1 MYQFSADDA
10 QEFARSIGAK
20 TQTIGDELIFER
32 CPYCGAR
39 SEKRSNKNKF
49 AINLKTGQFHCF
61 RASCNANG
69 NMITLS
75 RDFGFELPGYADE
88 FYNHRKQYADFR
100 NFKRP
105 EPTDPAIEY
114 LKSRGIPE
122 EVSRKYEI
130 TTDKKNPDVLVFPF
144 YDENNKLQLIKYR
157 NLKANREN
165 GLTKEWV
172 YKDQKNGL
180 SCKPILF
187 GMNHCGRADVSNLT
201 LIITEGQ
208 IDSLSVVAAG
218 FDRVVSVP
226 LGCNGFTW
234 VPYCWNWMQQYKK
247 LIVFGDYEH
256 DRITLLEDMQHYFNG
271 TVLHVRPE
279 DYKDCKDANEILQ
292 KYGPDQIRICIENA
306 KPAVSKDFVK
316 LSEIRPKPISEM
328 EYFSTGIKTLDRT
341 LGGFYFGQ
349 LVILTGDRGEGKST
363 LSNQLALQA
372 VQNQVRT
379 LIYSGELP
387 NGSLR
392 DWIDTQAAGPLS
404 IRTLTNRFG
413 EKYYKLK
420 DGIGDKVAEWYSDYL
435 WIYQNQFLEDPD
447 HEEEKTVVDLIT
459 DAAKEGFRFI
469 IIDNLMTAMDD
480 DARVDLY
487 RAQTQFVKKLV
498 RLAKA
503 KDILI
508 MLIAHQRK
516 SLGTARTADDVAGS
530 ANITNLADVVMT
542 FGKAKTQGATWPREL
557 TVQKNRLTGKLGN
570 PIPIWYDEASRR
582 INDVQEFEW
591 SFGWEPEFLDLCD
604 IQNPFEEVLVSDK

>member
-1 MYQFSADDA
+1 MYQFNPEDA
-10 QEFARSIGAK
+10 REFARSMGAK
-20 TQTIGDELIFER
+20 TQTIGDELIFEH
-32 CPYCGAR
+32 CPYCGAK

-75 RDFGFELPGYADE
+75 RDFGFPLPGYADE
-88 FYNHRKQYADFR
+88 YYNHRKKYADFR

-105 EPTDPAIEY
+105 VPTDPAVEY
-114 LKSRGIPE
+114 MASRGIPAE
-122 EVSRKYEI
+122 ICRKYEI
-130 TTDKKNPDVLVFPF
+130 TTDAKNPDLLIFPF
-144 YDENNKLQLIKYR
+144 YDEDNTLQLIKYR

-172 YKDQKNGL
+172 YKDQKNDL

-187 GMNHCGRADVSNLT
+187 GMNHCDTNDDT
-201 LIITEGQ
+201 LIMTEGQ

-218 FDRVVSVP
+218 FKNSVSVP

-234 VPYCWNWMQQYKK
+234 VPYCWNWLQRFKK
-247 LIVFGDYEH
+247 LIVFGDHEH

-271 TVLHVRPE
+271 TVLHVKPE

-292 KYGPDQIRICIENA
+292 KHGADQIVRCIENA
-306 KPAVSKDFVK
+306 TPAMSKNFVK
-316 LSEIRPKPISEM
+316 LSEIRPKPVSEM
-328 EYFSTGIKTLDRT
+328 ECFPTGIKKLDQT
-341 LGGFYFGQ
+341 LGGLYFGQ

-392 DWIDTQAAGPLS
+392 DWIDTQAAGPMNMN
-404 IRTLTNRFG
+404 TLTDRFG

-420 DGIGDKVAEWYSDYL
+420 SGISDKVAEWYSDYL
-435 WIYQNQFLEDPD
+435 WIYQNQFLEDAD
-447 HEEEKTVVDLIT
+447 HEEEKSIIDLIT

-480 DARVDLY
+480 DVHVDLY
-487 RAQTQFVKKLV
+487 RAQTQFVKQLV

-503 KDILI
+503 RDILI

-516 SLGTARTADDVAGS
+516 SIGTNRTADDVAGS

-542 FGKAKTQGATWPREL
+542 FGKAKTNAAIWPREL
-557 TVQKNRLTGKLGN
+557 TVQKNRLTGKIGT
-570 PIPIWYDEASRR
+570 PIPIWYDASSRR
-582 INDVQEFEW
+582 VNDKQDFDW
-591 SFGWEPEFLDLCD
+591 SFGWEPEFLDLGD
-604 IQNPFEEVLVSDK
+604 VKNPFEEVIFGDN